1 MEPIQAKAGPRWYK
15 SCTLT
20 KPERDDIYKKTGVSA
35 SIRAR
40 PQWQGM
46 RGLTL
51 TGPSKK
57 IDEAF
62 RMADKIIRETAG
74 GPKGL
79 KSTAPDT
86 AATADRR
93 AFAERAKRM
102 VEASDRCGDE
112 EPKKR
117 KGAGKDKHS
126 FVEARPAQEWL
137 ERHWGE
143 QQQTRLAS
151 HWYHRGAHDQ
161 WSRMAAAWW
170 QGQAWTGQEAASS
183 SGCWQGYQREEGRE
197 EEARPFF

>member
-15 SCTLT
+15 SGTLT

-40 PQWQGM
+40 PQWHGM

-62 RMADKIIRETAG
+62 WMAHQIMRDTAG
-74 GPKGL
+74 GPKGF
-79 KSTAPDT
+79 KSTASDT

-93 AFAERAKRM
+93 AFAERTKRM

-112 EPKKR
+112 ELKKTQ
-117 KGAGKDKHS
+117 GCG
-126 FVEARPAQEWL
+126 
-137 ERHWGE
+137 
-143 QQQTRLAS
+143 
-151 HWYHRGAHDQ
+151 
-161 WSRMAAAWW
+161 
-170 QGQAWTGQEAASS
+170 QGQTLL
-183 SGCWQGYQREEGRE
+183 C
-197 EEARPFF
+197 